1 MAVYRST
8 SEPNTMVRFSLLPM
22 TEKLWLTS
30 MPWRSTT
37 KLVGAIL
44 KALLTYNDTNLVD
57 VEGDLMWT
65 HIVTNES
72 QGLGRLPNVT
82 DSLQTTIHGA

>member
-1 MAVYRST
+1 MAINHEAGR
-8 SEPNTMVRFSLLPM
+8 
-22 TEKLWLTS
+22 
-30 MPWRSTT
+30 
-37 KLVGAIL
+37 GDL